1 MINLEGNIAIVTGG
15 SDGIGRSIVYHLAEA
30 GSNIVVIDNN
40 KQALDEVKESF
51 KYREKILLYN
61 TDVTDRKAIK
71 NVVNEVTQKLGP
83 ASILVNNAGILV
95 RGEVKDDNAL
105 DIWDKTIQV
114 NLTGAFNV
122 SHAFLNSLQK
132 TKGVIVNIS
141 SIHSFIAVKNS
152 VAYTA
157 SKGGIAQ
164 MTKALAL
171 ELASY
176 GIRVNA
182 VAPGIIETKM
192 TTKLRENEANLNEFL
207 KRVPLSRA
215 GKPSDVA
222 YAVLFLVSNFSSY
235 ITGVT
240 LPVDAGYVAN

>member
-15 SDGIGRSIVYHLAEA
+15 SDGIGRSIVYHLAKA
-30 GSNIVVIDNN
+30 GSDIVVIDNN
-40 KQALDEVKESF
+40 KQALDEMKESID
-51 KYREKILLYN
+51 YQRKILFYYA
-61 TDVTDRKAIK
+61 DVTDRKAIR
-71 NVVNEVTQKLGP
+71 NVVNQVTQKLGS
-83 ASILVNNAGILV
+83 ASILVNNAGILI
-95 RGEVKDDNAL
+95 RGEVGNDNAL
-105 DIWDKTIQV
+105 DTWDKTIQV

-122 SHAFLNSLQK
+122 SHAFLNSLK
-132 TKGVIVNIS
+132 ETKGVIVNIS

-157 SKGGIAQ
+157 SKGGLAQ

-182 VAPGIIETKM
+182 VAPGLIETKM
-192 TTKLRENEANLNEFL
+192 TTQLRRNETNLNEFL
-207 KRVPLSRA
+207 KRIPLSRA
-215 GKPSDVA
+215 GKPSEVA
-222 YAVLFLVSNFSSY
+222 YAVLFLASNFASY